1 MSVVAE
7 VVAEEVL
14 PIKRIARSLNLDV
27 ATIGRMS
34 ARGDFPPP
42 LRLGTRKR
50 MYLRSAVEAWWQ
62 TVLGGQNGKPFPLAP
77 ADADDDQ

>member
-1 MSVVAE
+1 MPVVEE
-7 VVAEEVL
+7 VAAEEVL

-50 MYLRSAVEAWWQ
+50 MYLRSAVEAWWH
-62 TVLGGQNGKPFPLAP
+62 TVLGGQNGTPFPLAP
-77 ADADDDQ
+77 PEAGDHQ

>member
-1 MSVVAE
+1 MSVVVD

-50 MYLRSAVEAWWQ
+50 MYLRSAVEAWWH
-62 TVLGGQNGKPFPLAP
+62 TVLGGQNGTPFPLAP
-77 ADADDDQ
+77 EHADDDQ